1 MNNPFEQIE
10 KSISDL
16 SNNVLLLATEIKSE
30 KRWLNIKEVANYL
43 GYSTHQIH
51 KLKGEE
57 FVSGVH
63 YYKRSGKLLFDKYM
77 VDKWVLGLDVK
88 NSHNAIDIKSK
99 VNTILDGLVKS

>member
-1 MNNPFEQIE
+1 MTNPFEQIE

-16 SNNVLLLATEIKSE
+16 SNNILLLTTEIKSE

-57 FVSGVH
+57 FVLEIH

-77 VDKWVLGLDVK
+77 IDKWVLGIDGE
-88 NSHNAIDIKSK
+88 NTNNTIDIKSK
-99 VNTILDGLVKS
+99 VNDILNGLVES

>member
-1 MNNPFEQIE
+1 MNNPFEEIE
-10 KSISDL
+10 KSLSDL
-16 SNNVLLLATEIKSE
+16 SNNILLLTTEIKSE

-57 FVSGVH
+57 FVLEVH

-77 VDKWVLGLDVK
+77 IDKWVLG
-88 NSHNAIDIKSK
+88 IDGGR
-99 VNTILDGLVKS
+99 D